1 MTKQTKIIIGVVAI
15 SVVLIFSTLFFILPR
30 GSDLTV
36 EAPAPPREVKNLLLP
51 PPIPSVIAVQ
61 ADLPIQDV
69 KILAESALK
78 DYLNKPIQRKDGAI
92 ESFIKLN
99 PGNLTM
105 TSIADGTVSV
115 SIPLQFNGWAEVSK
129 KILGTAIRKRQ
140 DVEGSATASLT
151 LTPTLN
157 PDWRITA
164 KTTSDIF
171 IQKAEFEILGITIS
185 IRQILTKLVK
195 DKVLPKLEDIIVKY
209 IASIDIKTRVAGL
222 WTRLHEPI
230 VLNRDPPIAF
240 VTEPLEIFAQRLSSD
255 GKIFSLS
262 FGIKTYIHANIGD
275 MSTDPAAPPSQRIGL
290 PDIRFVNTLESGYHI
305 TVPIEVTYTTIEN
318 FAKPYVEKAHKL
330 KGINTRVENLILYGS
345 GTQLVAGLRFSIPA
359 LRGKGQLYL
368 TGTPTYDATTM
379 SISVTEFDYAL
390 TTQNLLLDIAETAGE
405 GFFPNLRATVEEKLV
420 FPLED
425 RLSTL
430 HEKLSDTIAEHTIG
444 SYVILRGTVDTITP
458 DAIYLTQTGVH
469 IPFHLQGNL
478 ACEVN
483 LNSSVVSH

>member
-1 MTKQTKIIIGVVAI
+1 
-15 SVVLIFSTLFFILPR
+15 
-30 GSDLTV
+30 
-36 EAPAPPREVKNLLLP
+36 
-51 PPIPSVIAVQ
+51 
-61 ADLPIQDV
+61 
-69 KILAESALK
+69 
-78 DYLNKPIQRKDGAI
+78 
-92 ESFIKLN
+92 
-99 PGNLTM
+99 
-105 TSIADGTVSV
+105 
-115 SIPLQFNGWAEVSK
+115 
-129 KILGTAIRKRQ
+129 
-140 DVEGSATASLT
+140 
-151 LTPTLN
+151 
-157 PDWRITA
+157 
-164 KTTSDIF
+164 
-171 IQKAEFEILGITIS
+171 
-185 IRQILTKLVK
+185 
-195 DKVLPKLEDIIVKY
+195 
-209 IASIDIKTRVAGL
+209 
-222 WTRLHEPI
+222 
-230 VLNRDPPIAF
+230 
-240 VTEPLEIFAQRLSSD
+240 
-255 GKIFSLS
+255 
-262 FGIKTYIHANIGD
+262 
-275 MSTDPAAPPSQRIGL
+275 MSTDSASPASQRIGL
-290 PDIRFVNTLESGYHI
+290 PDIRFVNTLDSGYHI

-318 FAKPYVEKAHKL
+318 FAKPYVEKAHKF
-330 KGINTRVENLILYGS
+330 KGVNTRVENLILYGS